1 MVEKERKKQ
10 IKKLAK
16 QEELFDEDV
25 YDMEEM
31 ILVHVYQCGNL
42 GLPYLYTA

>member
-16 QEELFDEDV
+16 QEELYDEDV
-25 YDMEEM
+25 YDMEENDTGACLSM
-31 ILVHVYQCGNL
+31 W
-42 GLPYLYTA
+42 